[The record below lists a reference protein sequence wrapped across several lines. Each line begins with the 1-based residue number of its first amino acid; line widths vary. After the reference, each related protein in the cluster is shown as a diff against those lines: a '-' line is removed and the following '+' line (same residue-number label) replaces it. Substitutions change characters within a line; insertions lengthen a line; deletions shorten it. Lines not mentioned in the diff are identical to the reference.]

1 MENILKDTIEGVI
14 LAFAFFCSTLE
25 ILMPFIT
32 LSIYNK
38 VVKIER
44 KINNIK

>member
-1 MENILKDTIEGVI
+1 MEDVLKQIIETVV
-14 LAFAFFCSTLE
+14 LVLDFFYRTLE
-25 ILMPFIT
+25 ILMPFII

-38 VVKIER
+38 VVEIER

>member
-1 MENILKDTIEGVI
+1 MEDVLKQIIETVV
-14 LAFAFFCSTLE
+14 LFLDFFYRTLE
-25 ILMPFIT
+25 ILMPFII

-38 VVKIER
+38 VVEIER

>member
-1 MENILKDTIEGVI
+1 MENILKDIIEGII
-14 LAFAFFCSTLE
+14 LVFAFFYSTLE
-25 ILMPFIT
+25 ILMPFII

-38 VVKIER
+38 VVEIER